1 MNQRIECTLETIVKN
16 CPLRLHIPVELT
28 YPDVLEALD
37 ALKVKVAEMYELA
50 QKIQADHQK
59 QMADKVEA
67 KS

>member
-28 YPDVLEALD
+28 YPDVLEVLD
-37 ALKVKVAEMYELA
+37 ALKVKVAEMFELA
-50 QKIQADHQK
+50 KKLEAERSQK
-59 QMADKVEA
+59 MADKAEV

>member
-28 YPDVLEALD
+28 YPDVLEVLD
-37 ALKVKVAEMYELA
+37 ELKVKVSEMFELA
-50 QKIQADHQK
+50 KKLEAERNQK
-59 QMADKVEA
+59 MADKAEV